1 MIEWAIVSA
10 MATRRNPLPH
20 LLGRVV
26 TLILLPGLSGALLLL
41 SFPSFDFSAL
51 AWVGFVPLLFALG
64 KSPWRT
70 AFGQGWLAGVVFFS
84 GTLSWVV
91 IAMHQYGHVPLAV
104 SYLVMLLLSS
114 YCALFFGTFAA
125 VLPLVAGKSGWLTVW
140 TAPALWVCLEYVR
153 SHLFSGFPWALLGY
167 SQYHALSVIQIAD
180 ITGVYGVSFILVLA
194 NTVIA
199 KILEAIRSRVLVL
212 ATEQPL
218 PLPWVTTTLSVGL
231 FAAVI
236 WYGDW
241 HLAPHRDVVND
252 PPVRIGLVQANVD
265 QSQKWDVA
273 FRRETIDR
281 YERLTMQ
288 LTDHSDLVIWPEA
301 STPFLFEV
309 EVNYR
314 DELLNFVKDH
324 GVPLLFGSP
333 AAMPDKTHNQ
343 LRLTNSAFLVG
354 SNGMVLDRYDK
365 IHLVPF
371 GEYIPLKD
379 VFSFLDKMVVG
390 IGDFFP
396 GNGPDVMSGPGGRF
410 GVVICFEVIFPDVV
424 RSFVE
429 QGAQYMVTITN
440 DAWFGRSSAP
450 YQHFAMVVFRAVENR
465 VFFARAANTGISG
478 FIDAQGH
485 ILRASDIF
493 VEEALTGEIRAA
505 GPQSLY
511 TAYGDVFA
519 YGCGIL
525 TLLALVW
532 RPAPKAP
539 ILRRPHAR

>member
-1 MIEWAIVSA
+1 MGYGTPTCMVHRFI
-10 MATRRNPLPH
+10 H
-20 LLGRVV
+20 LLLFPV
-26 TLILLPGLSGALLLL
+26 LSGTLLVLC
-41 SFPSFDFSAL
+41 FPKYDLDFL
-51 AWVGFVPLLFALG
+51 AWIALVPLLIAIRE
-64 KSPWRT
+64 KPWRT
-70 AFGQGWLAGVVFFS
+70 AFGQGWLAGLVYFG
-84 GTLSWVV
+84 GTLSWV
-91 IAMHQYGHVPLAV
+91 INAMHQYGKVPFPL
-104 SYLVMLLLSS
+104 SFLVMLLLAG
-114 YCALFFGTFAA
+114 YCALFVALFAA
-125 VLPLVAGKSGWLTVW
+125 ILVTLPDSRGVLRPW
-140 TAPALWVCLEYVR
+140 TAAALWVTLEWLR
-153 SHLFSGFPWALLGY
+153 GHLFSGFPWALLGY

-218 PLPWVTTTLSVGL
+218 PIPWVTTTLSVGL

-371 GEYIPLKD
+371 GER
-379 VFSFLDKMVVG
+379 SEERRVG
-390 IGDFFP
+390 KEC
-396 GNGPDVMSGPGGRF
+396 R
-410 GVVICFEVIFPDVV
+410 
-424 RSFVE
+424 
-429 QGAQYMVTITN
+429 
-440 DAWFGRSSAP
+440 
-450 YQHFAMVVFRAVENR
+450 
-465 VFFARAANTGISG
+465 
-478 FIDAQGH
+478 
-485 ILRASDIF
+485 
-493 VEEALTGEIRAA
+493 
-505 GPQSLY
+505 
-511 TAYGDVFA
+511 
-519 YGCGIL
+519 
-525 TLLALVW
+525 
-532 RPAPKAP
+532 
-539 ILRRPHAR
+539 